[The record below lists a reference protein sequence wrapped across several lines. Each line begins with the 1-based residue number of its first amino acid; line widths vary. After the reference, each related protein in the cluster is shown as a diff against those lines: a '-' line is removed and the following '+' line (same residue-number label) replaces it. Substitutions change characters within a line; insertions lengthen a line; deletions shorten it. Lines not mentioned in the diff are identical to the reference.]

1 MYSQGG
7 LTLGAA
13 QPTNAAFQRR
23 DGRAFH
29 PVKSDSASQSNL
41 RAPQSNL
48 RAPQSN
54 LSQISMGRPRSVS
67 MPELGEAVCPVLCN
81 ESNTLYEEED
91 GDGEEAGTEDDD
103 GKYEEDDGR
112 GVNVEADEVDTSI
125 AVPVPASVLAPTAVL
140 PQSSS
145 MSSSSLLPQQH
156 QSFVSPPP
164 RDTRPSHHHSLF
176 SNGAPP
182 TKTPAKNRNTPSFAA
197 STTASVT
204 ATTTTALVASPAA
217 LAAISAAEH
226 VSGLNLGALRERMT
240 GGRPVWDRAWDDD
253 GESTQQDTSTPTTT
267 PSITTTNIDNINTPS
282 TTTTSASSAH
292 YSAPP
297 TRLSASLS
305 TPSADADA
313 DPTLAQYPTP
323 SWVDIPIAPPVKS
336 TSQISAALPVK
347 RPRQTSTAALVA
359 ANIAAVELAQGLVHA
374 CQRERAQ
381 SNSPPQ
387 SNLPVNSPSQ
397 TTSARSPTPVKSLS
411 PSQFDLEDIFD
422 TTSVVTTS
430 AAAATLPKR
439 TRLGLVKPP
448 SSSSSSLL
456 LSPKGPLTVTF
467 ATGTATPTPAT
478 IHSPF
483 SATTENHNLNHG
495 QSPLLLMG
503 QMFGGETHPSTN
515 TSTNTG
521 TPTSTTPTH
530 NAADSSST
538 TTTGGTTVTPHTK
551 NVLHSQELLDQVR
564 YISRHRANAN
574 ANATSAV
581 IAPNSD
587 SNGTTVNV
595 IGDEQ
600 APAPAPALASHPQQ
614 LLLHRGAQVP
624 LAPVSVTTVGAGMR
638 IMRRHSIAGTAS
650 AGVDG
655 TVGLSSEEGV
665 SESMRRAM
673 AFSSNTL
680 KLRLASGQGLGQD
693 SKARARATSPLLP
706 LPGTRE
712 ACQSMLRAMASHHT
726 NTNKLPMAA
735 VAGNRQRMRSNSV
748 AVPYFPVSTTVDIAA
763 TSAVTVDDGPVLAT
777 ESDDIGASNN
787 NDVAMPARVTV
798 SDGLLASPPPSSVSL
813 HQPSPSPQSSCSV
826 STSGRSSGSGT
837 GSVSEGSL
845 GTAFRSY
852 LSHSPIPTTTTTTMT
867 QQPLTQ
873 VAPSQLLQPQ
883 SQAVRAHGSSGSGS
897 GGSVVSTHSHVSRH
911 SASTSSNHSTSNN
924 SISNGTVKTSSTGRF
939 SQGGLSQGGQSRVT
953 TFVTHL
959 GVNHDCPKCDKVI
972 FKPEEVVAAGAAWHK
987 SCFTC
992 GDGGQVYGCRRGL
1005 TLDSY
1010 MSYGGWPFCKACYG
1024 KQFLQGGM
1032 VMQPVTAGG
1041 LAVALRVRP
1050 SQAAKSTTPLP
1061 LSSLPQTSLRPTT
1074 SPHPASSSSS
1084 SAVASVSSS
1093 RKEGQATTATATTTV
1108 SATAANA
1115 GAKASAPPAIAQPLS
1130 SSHHDNEDNDDDEE
1144 DDEEEEEVDV
1154 IPSPIQD
1161 HYHSINNVDHD
1172 DHDDEDKEDNHHSFQ
1187 PFRRLTS
1194 LDFAGAMQVHQVDPT
1209 PTNPPTTGLA
1219 LASLSQRVRGLGFG
1233 ASLSSL
1239 GSLARG
1245 MLLASPITPATD
1257 PRNNTHN
1264 DMSGGSEGEK
1274 MGGYTSPMT
1283 EGKGQGQGQVTLCL
1297 EGEGEGVD
1305 RANDQHTPVAAAL
1318 SSSAVV
1324 ASSSLS
1330 ENVDNV
1336 HVTTANSSASSNHSQ
1351 RSLGNQS
1358 IRSLGHHSVQSLGN
1372 HSVRSLGNNST
1383 RSRDSVT
1390 IGNVTWPPV
1399 KSTAAGS
1406 MSGGGMDRVVG
1417 SPEENSASSPL
1428 YEGE

>member
-1 MYSQGG
+1 
-7 LTLGAA
+7 
-13 QPTNAAFQRR
+13 
-23 DGRAFH
+23 
-29 PVKSDSASQSNL
+29 
-41 RAPQSNL
+41 
-48 RAPQSN
+48 
-54 LSQISMGRPRSVS
+54 
-67 MPELGEAVCPVLCN
+67 MPELGETVCPVLCN
-81 ESNTLYEEED
+81 ESNTLYEEEEEEEED
-91 GDGEEAGTEDDD
+91 GDGEEEGTEED
-103 GKYEEDDGR
+103 GKYGEVDGR
-112 GVNVEADEVDTSI
+112 GVNVVADVVDTRI
-125 AVPVPASVLAPTAVL
+125 AVPVPVPAPTVL

-145 MSSSSLLPQQH
+145 ISSSSSLPQQH

-164 RDTRPSHHHSLF
+164 RDIRPSHHHSLF

-197 STTASVT
+197 STTAT
-204 ATTTTALVASPAA
+204 ATTTTTTTALVASPAA
-217 LAAISAAEH
+217 LAAISAAEQ

-253 GESTQQDTSTPTTT
+253 GESTQQDTNTPSTT

-297 TRLSASLS
+297 IRMSASLS
-305 TPSADADA
+305 TPSADA

-323 SWVDIPIAPPVKS
+323 SWVDAPIAPPVKS
-336 TSQISAALPVK
+336 TSQISTALPVK

-448 SSSSSSLL
+448 SSSSLL
-456 LSPKGPLTVTF
+456 LSPKAPLTVTF
-467 ATGTATPTPAT
+467 ASGTATPTPAT

-503 QMFGGETHPSTN
+503 QMFGGENRPSN
-515 TSTNTG
+515 GTNTG
-521 TPTSTTPTH
+521 TPSSTTPTH
-530 NAADSSST
+530 NATDSTTSS

-564 YISRHRANAN
+564 YISRHRATAN

-581 IAPNSD
+581 TASNSNST
-587 SNGTTVNV
+587 SNSTTVNA

-614 LLLHRGAQVP
+614 LLLHRGAQIP

-638 IMRRHSIAGTAS
+638 IMRRHSIAGTAT

-655 TVGLSSEEGV
+655 NVGLSSEEGV

-748 AVPYFPVSTTVDIAA
+748 AVPYFPTPTVDSASTSVVTDADA
-763 TSAVTVDDGPVLAT
+763 TVVASTVLAT
-777 ESDDIGASNN
+777 ESGVVGAIN
-787 NDVAMPARVTV
+787 NDGAMHVSA
-798 SDGLLASPPPSSVSL
+798 SDGSLASPPSSVSF
-813 HQPSPSPQSSCSV
+813 HQASPSPHSSYSV
-826 STSGRSSGSGT
+826 STSGGSGSG
-837 GSVSEGSL
+837 SEGSL

-852 LSHSPIPTTTTTTMT
+852 LSHSPLPTTTTQTAQVALAEGSLGTAFRSYLSHSPLLATTTTTMT
-867 QQPLTQ
+867 QQPLAQ
-873 VAPSQLLQPQ
+873 VASSQLLQPQ
-883 SQAVRAHGSSGSGS
+883 SQAVRAHGSSGSCSGS
-897 GGSVVSTHSHVSRH
+897 GGSVVSTHSHGSCH
-911 SASTSSNHSTSNN
+911 TTTTTSNHSTSNH
-924 SISNGTVKTSSTGRF
+924 SISNGTVKTSSTGCF
-939 SQGGLSQGGQSRVT
+939 SQGGLSHRGQSRVT
-953 TFVTHL
+953 LPTFVTHL

-992 GDGGQVYGCRRGL
+992 GDGGQVYGCHRRL

-1010 MSYGGWPFCKACYG
+1010 LSYGGWPFCKACYG
-1024 KQFLQGGM
+1024 KQLLQGGM
-1032 VMQPVTAGG
+1032 VMQPVTAG
-1041 LAVALRVRP
+1041 
-1050 SQAAKSTTPLP
+1050 
-1061 LSSLPQTSLRPTT
+1061 
-1074 SPHPASSSSS
+1074 
-1084 SAVASVSSS
+1084 
-1093 RKEGQATTATATTTV
+1093 E
-1108 SATAANA
+1108 
-1115 GAKASAPPAIAQPLS
+1115 
-1130 SSHHDNEDNDDDEE
+1130 
-1144 DDEEEEEVDV
+1144 
-1154 IPSPIQD
+1154 
-1161 HYHSINNVDHD
+1161 
-1172 DHDDEDKEDNHHSFQ
+1172 
-1187 PFRRLTS
+1187 
-1194 LDFAGAMQVHQVDPT
+1194 
-1209 PTNPPTTGLA
+1209 
-1219 LASLSQRVRGLGFG
+1219 
-1233 ASLSSL
+1233 
-1239 GSLARG
+1239 
-1245 MLLASPITPATD
+1245 
-1257 PRNNTHN
+1257 
-1264 DMSGGSEGEK
+1264 
-1274 MGGYTSPMT
+1274 
-1283 EGKGQGQGQVTLCL
+1283 
-1297 EGEGEGVD
+1297 
-1305 RANDQHTPVAAAL
+1305 
-1318 SSSAVV
+1318 
-1324 ASSSLS
+1324 
-1330 ENVDNV
+1330 
-1336 HVTTANSSASSNHSQ
+1336 
-1351 RSLGNQS
+1351 
-1358 IRSLGHHSVQSLGN
+1358 
-1372 HSVRSLGNNST
+1372 
-1383 RSRDSVT
+1383 
-1390 IGNVTWPPV
+1390 
-1399 KSTAAGS
+1399 
-1406 MSGGGMDRVVG
+1406 
-1417 SPEENSASSPL
+1417 
-1428 YEGE
+1428 